1 MGVMTMD
8 LNTMWQYIGEL
19 INQGIEWVG
28 ANYTAILATIGSAVG
43 AGGISVVAFQVV
55 RTVVPLLKNTN
66 KPILSELGTFVANI
80 TPRIETIIEK
90 MKSQE
95 TKLALIESE
104 NRTLKDYIAL
114 AAETNA
120 KSVFLDEAT
129 KAQYA
134 AFALALK
141 SVPNAVVQSVGT
153 QVEKAIE
160 DGELTP
166 TEMIEIAEK
175 IPVVEKVLGT
185 PIDAII
191 SKGV

>member
-1 MGVMTMD
+1 MTMD

-66 KPILSELGTFVANI
+66 KPILSELGTFVTNI

-90 MKSQE
+90 MQAQE

>member
-1 MGVMTMD
+1 MD
-8 LNTMWQYIGEL
+8 LNTMWQYIGNL

-66 KPILSELGTFVANI
+66 KPILSELGTFVTNI

-166 TEMIEIAEK
+166 TEIIEIAEK